1 MSHKIHIVLFTHP
14 TCVGCGESIRRMQ
27 RLEKEENDIDFEIM
41 SLAGETGKKLGEK
54 WHIHSVPTI
63 VFDDD
68 PENRIMGIPKPET
81 IQSILSKLRK

>member
-1 MSHKIHIVLFTHP
+1 MSAKIHIVLFTHP

-27 RLEKEENDIDFEIM
+27 RLEEEENDIDFEIM
-41 SLAGETGKKLGEK
+41 SLAGKTGQELGTK

-63 VFDDD
+63 VFNDD

-81 IQSILSKLRK
+81 INTILNKLRK